1 MKRAIFH
8 HNYNAIYLDAKEKAM
23 PKRAIPFSIPDIGLD
38 HRSPLPLYRQLYER
52 LHTAIITGQLEAG
65 VRLPST
71 RSLASELGI
80 SRTTTELVY
89 EQLLMEGYL
98 ESRVGH
104 GTRVS
109 GLFPRQPVEP
119 RPKAGTQKH
128 SVEQRRTPIVLS
140 LRGQALL
147 QTTSEDGPFAFRLSD
162 GASPFRVGQPD
173 VAAFPYD
180 LWARLLAKH
189 ARQSLRTVTSY
200 QSAEGYGP
208 LREAIASH
216 IGITRGVRC
225 TPQQVLL
232 TAGSQGAL
240 DLAARVLLDPGET
253 AWIENPGYP
262 GARGA
267 LLAAGAKTTPVPI
280 DEEGIEVVVGDQLA
294 PHARIVSVTPSHQFP
309 TGVTMSLNRRLALL
323 AWARQAQA
331 WILEDDYDSEY
342 RFSGRPLEALQSLDN
357 GQRVIYIGTFSKVLF
372 PALRLGY
379 VVVPTELIEGFVA
392 MRRCIDV
399 HVPIVEQM
407 ALTDFLT
414 QGHFTRHLRQMRTLY
429 SERRTALIDAL
440 KRELSGLLEIHP
452 PEAGMHLVAW
462 LPPGKDDR
470 VAAHLV
476 RSQGIEID
484 PISRFSMTPLE
495 RGGLLF
501 GYSAATSEDL
511 RVAVQHLARALHM
524 L

>member
-1 MKRAIFH
+1 
-8 HNYNAIYLDAKEKAM
+8 M
-23 PKRAIPFSIPDIGLD
+23 PKRTIPLSTPDMVLD

-52 LHTAIITGQLEAG
+52 LHTAIVTGQLEAG
-65 VRLPST
+65 ARLPST
-71 RSLASELGI
+71 RSLASELGV
-80 SRTTTELVY
+80 SRTTTALVY

-98 ESRVGH
+98 ESHVGD

-109 GLFPRQPVEP
+109 SLFPRQADRTV
-119 RPKAGTQKH
+119 PKAGTQKYE
-128 SVEQRRTPIVLS
+128 VRQGRTLVALS
-140 LRGQALL
+140 QRGQALL
-147 QTTSEDGPFAFRLSD
+147 QTPSADGPPALRLSD
-162 GASPFRVGQPD
+162 KASPFRVGQPD
-173 VAAFPYD
+173 VDAFPYD
-180 LWARLLAKH
+180 LWAKLLAKH
-189 ARQSLRTVTSY
+189 ARQSLRTAASY
-200 QSAEGYGP
+200 QTAEGYQP

-253 AWIENPGYP
+253 VWIENPGYP

-267 LLAAGAKTTPVPI
+267 LLAAGARLTPVSV
-280 DEEGIEVVVGDQLA
+280 DEEGIEVAVGDQQA
-294 PHARIVSVTPSHQFP
+294 PHARIISVTPSHQFP

-323 AWARQAQA
+323 AWAEQAQA

-379 VVVPTELIEGFVA
+379 IVVPMQLVEGFVA

-429 SERRTALIDAL
+429 TERRTALIDAL
-440 KRELSGLLEIHP
+440 ERELGDLLEIHV

-462 LPPGKDDR
+462 LPPDKDDR
-470 VAAHLV
+470 VAVQLARL
-476 RSQGIEID
+476 QGIEIN
-484 PISRFSMTPLE
+484 PISRFSMIPLE
-495 RGGLLF
+495 RGGLVL
-501 GYSAATSEDL
+501 GYAAATSENL
-511 RVAVQHLARALHM
+511 RVSVQRLAQALRM